1 MKGTEIIL
9 LGSIESLEWLPYC
22 IEIVFGQK
30 LQLVKQYSLWKIK
43 NKNSRG
49 DLPEGWSGG
58 FLVSQLTRSSSV
70 ISPTSLSLASFFNLP
85 SYPNTYSKQ
94 KACGKQETWYRG
106 GEWGKLK
113 GCTAASVQV
122 FMWFSRNDY
131 NIQPTSDYI
140 SVVTLS

>member
-1 MKGTEIIL
+1 MKGTEIVL

-58 FLVSQLTRSSSV
+58 FLVSQLTRSSSI
-70 ISPTSLSLASFFNLP
+70 ISPSSLALASFFNLP
-85 SYPNTYSKQ
+85 S
-94 KACGKQETWYRG
+94 
-106 GEWGKLK
+106 
-113 GCTAASVQV
+113 
-122 FMWFSRNDY
+122 
-131 NIQPTSDYI
+131 
-140 SVVTLS
+140 